1 MEVIIATD
9 REVWI
14 AEPELF
20 YIGPW
25 AREDVYDRLINALEN
40 NDREVINELVERGD
54 VWILNPLEV
63 RKMVRGFVIDDE

>member
-40 NDREVINELVERGD
+40 NDREVIKSQSPYGAKPSATQRPPGRYNSH
-54 VWILNPLEV
+54 
-63 RKMVRGFVIDDE
+63 